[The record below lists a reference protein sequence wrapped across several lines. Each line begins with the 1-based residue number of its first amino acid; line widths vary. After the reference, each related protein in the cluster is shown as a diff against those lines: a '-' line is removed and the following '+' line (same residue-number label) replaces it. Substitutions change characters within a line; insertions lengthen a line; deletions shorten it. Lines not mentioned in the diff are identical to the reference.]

1 MIREREEKLMRKRI
15 VALML
20 AGMMALSF
28 TACGSSGEKA
38 TSTDDIKEK
47 VEDTLKDI
55 SEKDGEKPADT
66 AKEHYEIDLSA
77 GNYIA
82 GTDIPVGTYNIT
94 ATGGSGNVSSSN
106 MYSGGLNE
114 IMGSPAEEGYSID
127 SFNGLKMDS
136 GVTLSL
142 SSSVT
147 IHLISEDAEVSAVT
161 PRTVADATPIDLGS
175 GNYTAGTDFPAGTYN
190 LVATSGSGN
199 VSSDNIYEGG
209 LNEIMGNPAE
219 AGFSIAQ
226 FNNAIFEEGTVLS
239 VSGASIQLVPVGE

>member
-1 MIREREEKLMRKRI
+1 
-15 VALML
+15 
-20 AGMMALSF
+20 
-28 TACGSSGEKA
+28 
-38 TSTDDIKEK
+38 
-47 VEDTLKDI
+47 
-55 SEKDGEKPADT
+55 
-66 AKEHYEIDLSA
+66 
-77 GNYIA
+77 
-82 GTDIPVGTYNIT
+82 
-94 ATGGSGNVSSSN
+94 

-147 IHLISEDAEVSAVT
+147 IHLVSEDAEVSAVT
-161 PRTVADATPIDLGS
+161 PRTVADATPIDLGA

-199 VSSDNIYEGG
+199 VSSDNMYEGG

-239 VSGASIQLVPVGE
+239 VSGVSLQLVPVGE

>member
-1 MIREREEKLMRKRI
+1 MRKRI

-38 TSTDDIKEK
+38 TSTDDIKGK

>member
-1 MIREREEKLMRKRI
+1 MKKKIL
-15 VALML
+15 ALML
-20 AGMMALSF
+20 AAVMALSF
-28 TACGSSGEKA
+28 TACGSSDGKA
-38 TSTDDIKEK
+38 TSTDDLKEK

-55 SEKDGEKPADT
+55 SGKDEEKPADV
-66 AKEHYEIDLSA
+66 AKEHYELDLSA

-82 GTDIPVGTYNIT
+82 GTDIPVGTYSIT

-136 GVTLSL
+136 GVVLSL

-147 IHLISEDAEVSAVT
+147 VHLVSEDAQVSGVT
-161 PRTVADATPIDLGS
+161 ARTVADATPIDLGA
-175 GNYTAGTDFPAGTYN
+175 GNYPAGTDFPAGTYN
-190 LVATSGSGN
+190 LIATSGSGN
-199 VSSDNIYEGG
+199 VSSDNMYEGG

-239 VSGASIQLVPVGE
+239 VSGVSIQLVPVGE

>member
-1 MIREREEKLMRKRI
+1 MKKKIL
-15 VALML
+15 ALML
-20 AGMMALSF
+20 AAVMALSF
-28 TACGSSGEKA
+28 TACGSSGGKA
-38 TSTDDIKEK
+38 TSTDDLKEK
-47 VEDTLKDI
+47 VTDTLKDI
-55 SEKDGEKPADT
+55 SGKDEEKPTDV
-66 AKEHYEIDLSA
+66 AKEHYELELSA

-142 SSSVT
+142 SSTVS
-147 IHLISEDAEVSAVT
+147 IHLVSEDAEVSAVT
-161 PRTVADATPIDLGS
+161 PRTVADATPIDLGA

-199 VSSDNIYEGG
+199 VSSDNMYEGG

-239 VSGASIQLVPVGE
+239 VSGVSLQLVPVGE

>member
-1 MIREREEKLMRKRI
+1 MRKRI

-38 TSTDDIKEK
+38 TSTDDIKGK

-106 MYSGGLNE
+106 MYRGGLNE